1 MALTPADYRLTGV
14 FLNHGS
20 QRPINDLLAM
30 LRKGDPQ
37 LRVYLHMHC
46 TPRQCATALMAF
58 LRSRRRPL
66 LPQRVQQLLIG
77 PNERISASTV
87 ATDALG
93 LLKQDIHQSNNLIL
107 LYALFDLLRTLTTVG
122 SLRPT
127 EIRTSIAPQ
136 LIMPF
141 LFKSSVRA

>member
-1 MALTPADYRLTGV
+1 M
-14 FLNHGS
+14 
-20 QRPINDLLAM
+20 M
-30 LRKGDPQ
+30 RKGDPQ
-37 LRVYLHMHC
+37 LRVYLQLHC

-58 LRSRRRPL
+58 LRTRSRPL
-66 LPQRVQQLLIG
+66 LPQRVQELLIA
-77 PNERISASTV
+77 PNERITASTV

-93 LLKQDIHQSNNLIL
+93 LLQQDIRQTNNLNL
-107 LYALFDLLRTLTTVG
+107 LYALFDLLRTLTTIG

-141 LFKSSVRA
+141 LFKSSVR